1 MQDRTRRQYV
11 PEPNRNDIGAQ
22 ATLFGRLL
30 ASPVV
35 IYILVELCSAQLRI
49 MTMLNRCRREISHY
63 SWPILIREPCASPE
77 THGFVL

>member
-30 ASPVV
+30 ASPRRNL
-35 IYILVELCSAQLRI
+35 YLVELCSAQLRI
-49 MTMLNRCRREISHY
+49 MTMLNTCRREISHY
-63 SWPILIREPCASPE
+63 S
-77 THGFVL
+77 